1 MEEIEKDI
9 NRKKGI
15 EKPNLVDI
23 YVNNSKPI
31 NVDYLPDDVI
41 DVLKKIDIKKLNRIK
56 NFRNTV
62 AHKWDYQ
69 KVLEKELKVKR
80 QQLNTTLKE
89 LCLETIN
96 HLAGLSL
103 K

>member
-1 MEEIEKDI
+1 
-9 NRKKGI
+9 
-15 EKPNLVDI
+15 
-23 YVNNSKPI
+23 
-31 NVDYLPDDVI
+31 LPDDVI

-56 NFRNTV
+56 DFRNAV

-89 LCLETIN
+89 LCIETIN